1 MSNQELMPSPIDA
14 FQEGTPMQKLLGR
27 TLEELGGL
35 DFVVEWAENN
45 PDGFM
50 RLMLAVN
57 PSPQTHGGGG
67 VQGPVINLNL
77 PQGLGPGPLDITP
90 DGGS

>member
-1 MSNQELMPSPIDA
+1 
-14 FQEGTPMQKLLGR
+14 MQKLLGR

-35 DFVVEWAENN
+35 DFVVEWAEGN

-57 PSPQTHGGGG
+57 PTQQAHTTATG

-90 DGGS
+90 DDHS